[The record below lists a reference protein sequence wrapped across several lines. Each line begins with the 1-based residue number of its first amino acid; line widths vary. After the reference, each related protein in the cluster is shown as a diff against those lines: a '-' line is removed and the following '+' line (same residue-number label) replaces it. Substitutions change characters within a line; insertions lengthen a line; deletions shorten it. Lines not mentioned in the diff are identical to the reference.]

1 MADDKTRAP
10 DAEGQPIKENT
21 APAAGDPGDRIAF
34 DDIADKL
41 TFEGEPV
48 FKNVVTDPDTG
59 DLLEYELTPEMQ
71 ERLEAKYK
79 EIAKAGSTLLK
90 ANADSLKKMQ
100 EAANKALEPLLK
112 ASAASNK
119 MLQAIN
125 KSMEPYREMTAA
137 IKNVTNTLLSD
148 ETRQRIKELSEIMQ
162 PLQDLLKEIDALEPY
177 LKAELEQPE
186 YAEDIEAL
194 KQAAGQGFTITEPLE
209 IVLHTLTPG
218 EMLELLQDKDSYLS
232 KAFEAAREAKAADAA
247 TQIEAYKADKLD
259 LPTDKLNLFAWD
271 LRETKGQIKFDL
283 SRAGSDDDA
292 TALFSLSFDDDPNI
306 KLTKEIDHYDKRV
319 MSACGTAFASGYPI
333 ISATGIYYAMGNTGK
348 PSQKHIDK
356 INDTLTKLDMAKVF
370 VDNTIEAGTYNY
382 PKFRKEDRLLHFKR
396 VSRIVNGKTTDAVIQ
411 ILEEPVL
418 MTFARQ
424 RKQISAIPIKVLQTP
439 ARRSNNYY
447 QIEDYLLWRIAQQKN
462 KVGKLREQQQKKYT
476 QNRQR
481 DLKEAAELTILL
493 ATFYER
499 TGNAKKDATGKKRAR
514 NTAEECLK
522 HYKSEAGGC
531 WITDY
536 KMKSDRILITL
547 PIK

>member
-1 MADDKTRAP
+1 MADDKTRATN
-10 DAEGQPIKENT
+10 AEGQPIKENT
-21 APAAGDPGDRIAF
+21 APAAGDPGGRVVY
-34 DDIADKL
+34 DITDKL
-41 TFEGEPV
+41 TFEGDPV
-48 FKNVVTDPDTG
+48 FSEVITDPETG
-59 DLLEYELTPEMQ
+59 DLLEYKLTPEMQ
-71 ERLEAKYK
+71 EKLEAKYK
-79 EIAKAGSTLLK
+79 EIAQAGAKLAQVNGAT
-90 ANADSLKKMQ
+90 LKKMQ
-100 EAANKALEPLLK
+100 DAANKAIEPIIK
-112 ASAASNK
+112 ASAATNRL
-119 MLQAIN
+119 MDTIN
-125 KSMEPYREMTAA
+125 KSMEPYKRMTSAVKDIA
-137 IKNVTNTLLSD
+137 NTLLSE
-148 ETRQRIKELSEIMQ
+148 ETRQMLKELQETMK
-162 PLQDLLKEIDALEPY
+162 PLQDLLNEIEAIDPY
-177 LKAELEQPE
+177 LKAELSKPE
-186 YAEDIEAL
+186 YAEDIEAAR
-194 KQAAGQGFTITEPLE
+194 QAAGENFTLTEPLD
-209 IVLHTLTPG
+209 IVLHTLTPS
-218 EMLELLQDKDSYLS
+218 EMIELLRDKDSYLS
-232 KAFEAAREAKAADAA
+232 RAFAAAREAKAADAA

-259 LPTDKLNLFAWD
+259 MPTDKLNLFAWD

-283 SRAGSDDDA
+283 SRAGTDDTA

-306 KLTKEIDHYDKRV
+306 KLTKEIDHFDKRV

-439 ARRSNNYY
+439 ARRTNNYY

-462 KVGKLREQQQKKYT
+462 KVGKLREQQAKKYT

-481 DLKEAAELTILL
+481 DLKEAAKLTILL

-514 NTAEECLK
+514 KTAEECLI

-531 WITDY
+531 WISDY
-536 KMKSDRILITL
+536 KMQSDRIIITL
-547 PIK
+547 PIR

>member
-1 MADDKTRAP
+1 MADDKTRATN
-10 DAEGQPIKENT
+10 AEGQPIKENT
-21 APAAGDPGDRIAF
+21 APAAGDPGGRVVY
-34 DDIADKL
+34 DITDKL
-41 TFEGEPV
+41 TFEGDPV
-48 FKNVVTDPDTG
+48 FSEVITDPETG
-59 DLLEYELTPEMQ
+59 ELLEYKLTPEMQ
-71 ERLEAKYK
+71 EKLEAKYK
-79 EIAKAGSTLLK
+79 EIAQAGATLAK
-90 ANADSLKKMQ
+90 VNGATLKKMQ
-100 EAANKALEPLLK
+100 DAANKAIEPIIK
-112 ASAASNK
+112 ASAATNRL
-119 MLQAIN
+119 MDTIN
-125 KSMEPYREMTAA
+125 KSMEPYRRMTSAVKDIA
-137 IKNVTNTLLSD
+137 NTLLSE
-148 ETRQRIKELSEIMQ
+148 ETRQMLKELQETMK
-162 PLQDLLKEIDALEPY
+162 PLQDLLNEIEAIEPY
-177 LKAELEQPE
+177 LKAELSKPE
-186 YAEDIEAL
+186 YAEDIEAAR
-194 KQAAGQGFTITEPLE
+194 QAAGENFTLTEPLD
-209 IVLHTLTPG
+209 IVLHTLTPS
-218 EMLELLQDKDSYLS
+218 EMIELLRDKDSYLRR
-232 KAFEAAREAKAADAA
+232 AFDAAREAKAADAA

-259 LPTDKLNLFAWD
+259 MPTDKLNLFAWD

-283 SRAGSDDDA
+283 SRAGTDDTA

-306 KLTKEIDHYDKRV
+306 KLTKEIDHFDKRV

-439 ARRSNNYY
+439 ARRTNNYY

-462 KVGKLREQQQKKYT
+462 KVGKLREQQAKKYT
-476 QNRQR
+476 QNRER
-481 DLKEAAELTILL
+481 DLKEAAKLTILL

-514 NTAEECLK
+514 KTAEECLI

-531 WITDY
+531 WISDY
-536 KMKSDRILITL
+536 KMQSDRITITL
-547 PIK
+547 PIR

>member
-1 MADDKTRAP
+1 MADDKTRP
-10 DAEGQPIKENT
+10 TNAEGQPIKENT
-21 APAAGDPGDRIAF
+21 APAAGDPGGRVVY
-34 DDIADKL
+34 DIADKL
-41 TFEGEPV
+41 TFEGDPV
-48 FKNVVTDPDTG
+48 FSEVITDPETG
-59 DLLEYELTPEMQ
+59 DLLEYKLTPEMQ
-71 ERLEAKYK
+71 EKLEAKYK
-79 EIAKAGSTLLK
+79 EIAQAGAKLAQVNGAT
-90 ANADSLKKMQ
+90 LKKMQ
-100 EAANKALEPLLK
+100 DAANKAIEPIIK
-112 ASAASNK
+112 ASAATNRL
-119 MLQAIN
+119 MDTIN
-125 KSMEPYREMTAA
+125 KSMEPYKRMTSAVKDIA
-137 IKNVTNTLLSD
+137 NTLLSE
-148 ETRQRIKELSEIMQ
+148 ETRQMLKELQETMK
-162 PLQDLLKEIDALEPY
+162 PLQDLLNEIEAIDPY
-177 LKAELEQPE
+177 LKAELSKPE
-186 YAEDIEAL
+186 YAEDIEAAR
-194 KQAAGQGFTITEPLE
+194 QAAGENFTLTEPLD
-209 IVLHTLTPG
+209 IVLHTLTPS
-218 EMLELLQDKDSYLS
+218 EMIELLRDKDSYLS
-232 KAFEAAREAKAADAA
+232 RAFAAAREAKAADAA

-259 LPTDKLNLFAWD
+259 MPTDKLNLFAWD

-283 SRAGSDDDA
+283 SRAGTDDTA

-306 KLTKEIDHYDKRV
+306 KLTKEIDHFDKRV

-439 ARRSNNYY
+439 ARRTNNYY

-462 KVGKLREQQQKKYT
+462 KVGKLREQQAKKYT

-481 DLKEAAELTILL
+481 DLKEAAKLTILL

-514 NTAEECLK
+514 KTAEECLT

-531 WITDY
+531 WISDY
-536 KMKSDRILITL
+536 KMQSDRITITL
-547 PIK
+547 PIR

>member
-1 MADDKTRAP
+1 MAEDKTRATN
-10 DAEGQPIKENT
+10 AEGQPIKENS
-21 APAAGDPGDRIAF
+21 APAAGDPAVYDL
-34 DDIADKL
+34 DIIEKL
-41 TFEGEPV
+41 TFEGSPV
-48 FKNVVTDPDTG
+48 FSEVVTDPETG
-59 DLLEYELTPEMQ
+59 ELLDYKLTPEMQ
-71 ERLEAKYK
+71 ELLEARYK
-79 EIAKAGSTLLK
+79 EIAQAGAALAKVNGAT
-90 ANADSLKKMQ
+90 LKKMQ
-100 EAANKALEPLLK
+100 DAANKAIEPLIK
-112 ASAASNK
+112 ASASTNK
-119 MLQAIN
+119 LMDIISKATDPYKQLVTAVNEVTN
-125 KSMEPYREMTAA
+125 KVVSSETREM
-137 IKNVTNTLLSD
+137 IRQMRDTL
-148 ETRQRIKELSEIMQ
+148 Q
-162 PLQDLLKEIDALEPY
+162 PLQDLLNEIEQLEPY
-177 LKAELEQPE
+177 LKAELEKPE
-186 YAEDIEAL
+186 YEGRTLDSIM
-194 KQAAGQGFTITEPLE
+194 
-209 IVLHTLTPG
+209 HSLTPG
-218 EMLELLQDKDSYLS
+218 EMMELLRDKDSYLRR
-232 KAFEAAREAKAADAA
+232 AFEAARAARETDRE

-283 SRAGSDDDA
+283 SRAGSDDTA

-306 KLTKEIDHYDKRV
+306 KLTKEVDHFDKRV

-348 PSQKHIDK
+348 PNQKHINK

-439 ARRSNNYY
+439 ARRTNNYY

-462 KVGKLREQQQKKYT
+462 KVNKLREQQQKHYT

-481 DLKEAAELTILL
+481 DLKEAAQLPILL
-493 ATFYER
+493 TTFYER

-514 NTAEECLK
+514 KTAEECLT
-522 HYKSEAGGC
+522 HYKSEAGGR
-531 WITDY
+531 WIEDY
-536 KMKSDRILITL
+536 KMEADRILITL
-547 PIK
+547 PTK